1 MQHQLQNVSIM
12 QINISNK
19 FIHQFLTVL
28 SWIIFLGL
36 CIETCSYI
44 TSTLSRLF
52 LEPSKAQLMWH
63 PMDLDSLYTLNESSF
78 VVISSLI
85 IIVALLKTLLFYLI
99 VRILYRKKLSL
110 SKPFNMETGRFLFGI
125 GYTTLAIGLFSSW
138 GAEHVMG
145 LISQGIKMPLLEQLN
160 LSGADV
166 WLFMSITLFV
176 IAHIFKRGIA
186 LQTENEFTI

>member
-1 MQHQLQNVSIM
+1 M

-44 TSTLSRLF
+44 TSALSRLF

-63 PMDLDSLYTLNESSF
+63 PIDLASLYTLNQSSF

-85 IIVALLKTLLFYLI
+85 IIVGILKTLLFYLI
-99 VRILYRKKLSL
+99 VRILYRKKLSI
-110 SKPFNMETGRFLFGI
+110 SKPFNIETGRFIFSI

-138 GAEHVMG
+138 GSEHTIW
-145 LISQGIKMPLLEQLN
+145 LINQGIKMPLLEQLN

-176 IAHIFKRGIA
+176 IAHIFKKGIE
-186 LQTENEFTI
+186 LQTENELTV